1 MRLGRTFESLT
12 IFNYRVFWLGQ
23 LVSVSGTWMQTTAQA
38 WLVLKMTNSPLALG
52 TVTMLQFLP
61 VTLLT
66 LFGGVLADRLP
77 KRKVVFCT
85 QMVAALQALLL
96 AVLVLTNTVQLWQI
110 YALALLLGVVNAFDN
125 PTRQAFVVEL
135 VGREH
140 LQNAIALNSSLFNSA
155 RVIGP
160 AIGGIV
166 ITAVGIGQ
174 AFLFNGLSFIP
185 LIVGLLFLRPGQ
197 FYAVPQPQRGNIFR
211 QLGAGVRYAAGT
223 PEVLLIL
230 MTMAVMGT
238 FGYNFSTILPLI
250 AKYVLHAGAFGL
262 GILTSALG
270 VGSLIAALG
279 VASARRTS
287 HAVLLVPQDGSF
299 SARSAWCCMC
309 QGPASRLRFLRN
321 VFRRMVLGA
330 AALFSVVL
338 LLVGLSPW
346 LPLTLALL
354 VLLGAASI
362 VFSASANTR
371 LQLTAPPELRGRVM
385 SLYFLLFA
393 GTTPIGG
400 FLVGVLA
407 TRMGVGAT
415 TVLFGAICLLGVAGA
430 SLFARRIHTQ
440 EATAARGGAAPV
452 GGPSADRGR
461 RTAPVRTR

>member
-1 MRLGRTFESLT
+1 MRLGRTFASLA

-61 VTLLT
+61 VTVLT

-85 QMVAALQALLL
+85 QTVAALQALLL

-197 FYAVPQPQRGNIFR
+197 FYAVPQPQRGNVFR
-211 QLGAGVRYAAGT
+211 QLAAGVRYAVGT

-250 AKYVLHAGAFGL
+250 AKYVLHAGALGL
-262 GILTSALG
+262 GVLTSALG

-287 HAVLLVPQDGSF
+287 HAVL
-299 SARSAWCCMC
+299 
-309 QGPASRLRFLRN
+309 
-321 VFRRMVLGA
+321 LGA

-371 LQLTAPPELRGRVM
+371 LQLTTPSELRGRVM

-407 TRMGVGAT
+407 TRMGVQAT
-415 TVLFGAICLLGVAGA
+415 TVLFGVICLVGVAGA
-430 SLFARRIHTQ
+430 SLFARRVRAR
-440 EATAARGGAAPV
+440 EATPADIAAPL
-452 GGPSADRGR
+452 GAPSADLGR

>member
-1 MRLGRTFESLT
+1 MRPGRTFASLA

-61 VTLLT
+61 VTVLT

-85 QMVAALQALLL
+85 QTVAALQALLL

-197 FYAVPQPQRGNIFR
+197 FYAVPQPQRGNVFR
-211 QLGAGVRYAAGT
+211 QLAAGVRYAVGT

-238 FGYNFSTILPLI
+238 FGYNFNTILPLI
-250 AKYVLHAGAFGL
+250 AKYVLHAGALGL
-262 GILTSALG
+262 GVLTSALG

-287 HAVLLVPQDGSF
+287 HAVL
-299 SARSAWCCMC
+299 
-309 QGPASRLRFLRN
+309 
-321 VFRRMVLGA
+321 LGA

-371 LQLTAPPELRGRVM
+371 LQLTTPSELRGRVM

-407 TRMGVGAT
+407 TRMGVQAT
-415 TVLFGAICLLGVAGA
+415 TVLFGVICLVGVAGA
-430 SLFARRIHTQ
+430 SLFARRVRAR
-440 EATAARGGAAPV
+440 EATPADIAAPL
-452 GGPSADRGR
+452 GAPSADLGR

>member
-1 MRLGRTFESLT
+1 MRFRRTFESLA

-23 LVSVSGTWMQTTAQA
+23 LVSVSGTWMQSTAQA

-61 VTLLT
+61 VTVLT

-85 QMVAALQALLL
+85 QTVAALQALLL

-160 AIGGIV
+160 AVGGIV

-211 QLGAGVRYAAGT
+211 QLAAGVRYAAGT

-250 AKYVLHAGAFGL
+250 AKYVLHAGALGL

-287 HAVLLVPQDGSF
+287 HAVL
-299 SARSAWCCMC
+299 
-309 QGPASRLRFLRN
+309 
-321 VFRRMVLGA
+321 LGA

-371 LQLTAPPELRGRVM
+371 LQLTAPAELRGRVM

-407 TRMGVGAT
+407 TRMGVGPT

-440 EATAARGGAAPV
+440 EAIADTARTRGGVAPV
-452 GGPSADRGR
+452 GGPSADLGR

>member
-1 MRLGRTFESLT
+1 MRLSRTFESLA

-23 LVSVSGTWMQTTAQA
+23 LVSVSGTWMQSTAQA

-61 VTLLT
+61 VTVLT

-85 QMVAALQALLL
+85 QTVAALQALLL
-96 AVLVLTNTVQLWQI
+96 AVLVLTNTVQLWHI

-211 QLGAGVRYAAGT
+211 QLAAGVRYAAGT

-250 AKYVLHAGAFGL
+250 AKYVLHAGALGL

-270 VGSLIAALG
+270 AGSLIAALG

-287 HAVLLVPQDGSF
+287 HAVL
-299 SARSAWCCMC
+299 
-309 QGPASRLRFLRN
+309 
-321 VFRRMVLGA
+321 LGA

-371 LQLTAPPELRGRVM
+371 LQLTAPSELRGRVM

-407 TRMGVGAT
+407 TRMGVGPT
-415 TVLFGAICLLGVAGA
+415 TVLFGVICLCGVAGA
-430 SLFARRIHTQ
+430 SLFARRIHTR
-440 EATAARGGAAPV
+440 EATAAEVAARGGAAPL
-452 GGPSADRGR
+452 GAPSADLGR

>member
-1 MRLGRTFESLT
+1 MRLGRTFESLA

-85 QMVAALQALLL
+85 QTVAALQALLL
-96 AVLVLTNTVQLWQI
+96 AFLVLTNTVQLWHI

-211 QLGAGVRYAAGT
+211 QLGAGVHYAAGT

-238 FGYNFSTILPLI
+238 FGYNSSTILPLI

-262 GILTSALG
+262 GILTSAMG

-287 HAVLLVPQDGSF
+287 HAVL
-299 SARSAWCCMC
+299 
-309 QGPASRLRFLRN
+309 
-321 VFRRMVLGA
+321 LGA

-430 SLFARRIHTQ
+430 SLFARRIHTR

-452 GGPSADRGR
+452 GGPSADMGR

>member
-1 MRLGRTFESLT
+1 MRFGRTFASLA

-61 VTLLT
+61 VTVLT
-66 LFGGVLADRLP
+66 LFGGVLVDRLP

-85 QMVAALQALLL
+85 QTVAALQALLL

-135 VGREH
+135 VGKEH

-185 LIVGLLFLRPGQ
+185 LIVGLLFLWPGQ
-197 FYAVPQPQRGNIFR
+197 FYAVPQPQRGNMFR
-211 QLGAGVRYAAGT
+211 QLAAGVRYAAGT

-238 FGYNFSTILPLI
+238 FGYNFNTILPLI

-270 VGSLIAALG
+270 IGSLIAALG

-287 HAVLLVPQDGSF
+287 HAVLL
-299 SARSAWCCMC
+299 
-309 QGPASRLRFLRN
+309 
-321 VFRRMVLGA
+321 GA

-338 LLVGLSPW
+338 TLVGLSPW

-371 LQLTAPPELRGRVM
+371 LQLTTPPELRGRVM

-430 SLFARRIHTQ
+430 SLFARRMHTR
-440 EATAARGGAAPV
+440 EAAAAGMAARGVVTPA
-452 GGPSADRGR
+452 GGPSADLGR

>member
-1 MRLGRTFESLT
+1 MRLSRTFESLA

-23 LVSVSGTWMQTTAQA
+23 LVSVSGTWMQSTAQA

-61 VTLLT
+61 VTVLT

-85 QMVAALQALLL
+85 QTVAALQALLL

-135 VGREH
+135 VGKEH

-197 FYAVPQPQRGNIFR
+197 FYAVPQPQRGNMFR
-211 QLGAGVRYAAGT
+211 QLAAGVRYAAGT

-238 FGYNFSTILPLI
+238 FGYNFNTILPLI

-270 VGSLIAALG
+270 IGSLIAALG

-287 HAVLLVPQDGSF
+287 HAVLL
-299 SARSAWCCMC
+299 
-309 QGPASRLRFLRN
+309 
-321 VFRRMVLGA
+321 GA

-338 LLVGLSPW
+338 TLVGLSPW

-371 LQLTAPPELRGRVM
+371 LQLTTPPELRGRVM

-430 SLFARRIHTQ
+430 SLFARRMHTR
-440 EATAARGGAAPV
+440 EAAAAGMAARGVVTPA
-452 GGPSADRGR
+452 GGPSADLGR

>member
-1 MRLGRTFESLT
+1 MRLSRTFESLA

-23 LVSVSGTWMQTTAQA
+23 LVSVSGTWMQSTAQA

-61 VTLLT
+61 VTVLT

-85 QMVAALQALLL
+85 QTVTALQALLL

-135 VGREH
+135 VGKEH

-185 LIVGLLFLRPGQ
+185 LIVGLLFLWPGQ
-197 FYAVPQPQRGNIFR
+197 FYAVPQPQRGNMFR
-211 QLGAGVRYAAGT
+211 QLAAGVRYAAGT

-238 FGYNFSTILPLI
+238 FGYNFNTILPLI

-270 VGSLIAALG
+270 IGSLIAALG

-287 HAVLLVPQDGSF
+287 HAVLL
-299 SARSAWCCMC
+299 
-309 QGPASRLRFLRN
+309 
-321 VFRRMVLGA
+321 GA

-338 LLVGLSPW
+338 TLVGLSPW

-371 LQLTAPPELRGRVM
+371 LQLTTPPELRGRVM

-430 SLFARRIHTQ
+430 SLFARRMHTR
-440 EATAARGGAAPV
+440 EAAAAGMAARGVVTPA
-452 GGPSADRGR
+452 GGPSADLGR

>member
-197 FYAVPQPQRGNIFR
+197 FYVVPQPQRGNIFR

-287 HAVLLVPQDGSF
+287 HAVL
-299 SARSAWCCMC
+299 
-309 QGPASRLRFLRN
+309 
-321 VFRRMVLGA
+321 LGA

>member
-287 HAVLLVPQDGSF
+287 HAVLL
-299 SARSAWCCMC
+299 
-309 QGPASRLRFLRN
+309 
-321 VFRRMVLGA
+321 GA

>member
-1 MRLGRTFESLT
+1 
-12 IFNYRVFWLGQ
+12 
-23 LVSVSGTWMQTTAQA
+23 
-38 WLVLKMTNSPLALG
+38 
-52 TVTMLQFLP
+52 
-61 VTLLT
+61 
-66 LFGGVLADRLP
+66 VLADRLP

-85 QMVAALQALLL
+85 QTVAALQALLL

-197 FYAVPQPQRGNIFR
+197 FYAVPQPQRGNVFR
-211 QLGAGVRYAAGT
+211 QLAAGVRYAVGT

-250 AKYVLHAGAFGL
+250 AKYVLHAGALGL
-262 GILTSALG
+262 GVLTSALG

-287 HAVLLVPQDGSF
+287 HAVL
-299 SARSAWCCMC
+299 
-309 QGPASRLRFLRN
+309 
-321 VFRRMVLGA
+321 LGA

-371 LQLTAPPELRGRVM
+371 LQLTTPSELRGRVM

-407 TRMGVGAT
+407 TRMGVQAT
-415 TVLFGAICLLGVAGA
+415 TVLFGVICLVGVAGA
-430 SLFARRIHTQ
+430 SLFARRVRAR
-440 EATAARGGAAPV
+440 EATPADIAAPL
-452 GGPSADRGR
+452 GAPSADLGR

>member
-1 MRLGRTFESLT
+1 MMRLGRTFESLT

-85 QMVAALQALLL
+85 QTVAALQALLL
-96 AVLVLTNTVQLWQI
+96 AFLVLTNTVQLWHI

-155 RVIGP
+155 RIIGP

-211 QLGAGVRYAAGT
+211 QLGAGVRYAVGT

-238 FGYNFSTILPLI
+238 FGYNFNTILPLI
-250 AKYVLHAGAFGL
+250 AKYVLHAGALGL

-270 VGSLIAALG
+270 VGALVAALG
-279 VASARRTS
+279 VASARSTS
-287 HAVLLVPQDGSF
+287 HAVL
-299 SARSAWCCMC
+299 
-309 QGPASRLRFLRN
+309 
-321 VFRRMVLGA
+321 LGA

-371 LQLTAPPELRGRVM
+371 LQLTTPAELRGRVM

-407 TRMGVGAT
+407 TRMGVRAT
-415 TVLFGAICLLGVAGA
+415 TVLFGAICLCGVAGA
-430 SLFARRIHTQ
+430 SMFARRIHTR
-440 EATAARGGAAPV
+440 EATAGGTAARGGAAPV
-452 GGPSADRGR
+452 GGPSADMGR
-461 RTAPVRTR
+461 RTTPVRTR

>member
-1 MRLGRTFESLT
+1 MRLSRTFESLA

-23 LVSVSGTWMQTTAQA
+23 LVSVSGTWMQSTAQA

-61 VTLLT
+61 VTVLT

-85 QMVAALQALLL
+85 QTVAALQALLL

-135 VGREH
+135 VGKEH

-166 ITAVGIGQ
+166 ITAAGIGQ

-197 FYAVPQPQRGNIFR
+197 FYAVPQPQRGNMFR
-211 QLGAGVRYAAGT
+211 QLAAGVRYAAGT

-238 FGYNFSTILPLI
+238 FGYNFNTILPLI

-270 VGSLIAALG
+270 IGSLIAALG

-287 HAVLLVPQDGSF
+287 HAVLL
-299 SARSAWCCMC
+299 
-309 QGPASRLRFLRN
+309 
-321 VFRRMVLGA
+321 GA

-338 LLVGLSPW
+338 TLVGLSPW

-371 LQLTAPPELRGRVM
+371 LQLTTPPELRGRVM

-415 TVLFGAICLLGVAGA
+415 TVLFGAICLLGVVGA
-430 SLFARRIHTQ
+430 SLFARRMHTR
-440 EATAARGGAAPV
+440 EAAAAGMAARGVVTPA
-452 GGPSADRGR
+452 GGPSADLGR

>member
-1 MRLGRTFESLT
+1 MRLGRTFESLA

-85 QMVAALQALLL
+85 QTVAALQALLL
-96 AVLVLTNTVQLWQI
+96 AVLVLTNTVQLWHI

-135 VGREH
+135 VGKEH

-287 HAVLLVPQDGSF
+287 HAVLL
-299 SARSAWCCMC
+299 
-309 QGPASRLRFLRN
+309 
-321 VFRRMVLGA
+321 GA

-415 TVLFGAICLLGVAGA
+415 TVLFGAICLCGVAGA

-440 EATAARGGAAPV
+440 EATAAQGGAAPV
-452 GGPSADRGR
+452 GGPSADMGR
-461 RTAPVRTR
+461 RTTPVRTR

>member
-1 MRLGRTFESLT
+1 MRLGRTFESLA

-85 QMVAALQALLL
+85 QTVAALQALLL
-96 AVLVLTNTVQLWQI
+96 AFLVLTNTVQLWHI

-250 AKYVLHAGAFGL
+250 AKYALHAGAFGL

-287 HAVLLVPQDGSF
+287 HAVLL
-299 SARSAWCCMC
+299 
-309 QGPASRLRFLRN
+309 
-321 VFRRMVLGA
+321 GA

-338 LLVGLSPW
+338 VLVGLSPW

-430 SLFARRIHTQ
+430 SLFARRIHTR

-452 GGPSADRGR
+452 GGPSADLGR

>member
-1 MRLGRTFESLT
+1 MRLGRTFESLA

-85 QMVAALQALLL
+85 QTVAALQALLL
-96 AVLVLTNTVQLWQI
+96 AFLVLTNTVQLWQI

-287 HAVLLVPQDGSF
+287 HAVLL
-299 SARSAWCCMC
+299 
-309 QGPASRLRFLRN
+309 
-321 VFRRMVLGA
+321 GA

-415 TVLFGAICLLGVAGA
+415 TVLFGAICLCGVAGA

-452 GGPSADRGR
+452 GGPSADMGR